1 MPLCDLYII
10 SLKSFSD
17 IPRFLQTIR
26 ESSITPIIQAKVL
39 RWIVLPSQLS
49 TDPLLASNIH
59 WDLVLLLPRQTTF
72 PSASQSQIAGLW
84 TVTAGIPSSRL
95 TDWPEKNARLLN
107 PPIGSIKP
115 PDTSNQAEAAST
127 SQSLEL
133 SPELASWVSRLA
145 SRQKHHAVSM
155 LNLLAFNPGKKEQYA
170 KYGAA
175 FASTVGA
182 RHGGD
187 AKIVGNVVSGQGKD
201 EGWHEIAVAH
211 YPSLEHFCAM
221 IGSKDYQDV
230 NAQHRL
236 RSLMDT
242 CILCTM
248 EVGDDGELVG
258 GRDEAKL

>member
-10 SLKSFSD
+10 SLKPFCD
-17 IPRFLQTIR
+17 IPQFLRTIR
-26 ESSITPIIQAKVL
+26 ENSITPIIQSKVI
-39 RWIVLPSQLS
+39 RWIVLPTQLS
-49 TDPLLASNIH
+49 TASLLASNIH
-59 WDLVLLLPRQTTF
+59 WDLVLVLPYKTIF
-72 PSASQSQIAGLW
+72 PSSSQSQIAAQW

-95 TDWPEKNARLLN
+95 TNWAEKNAKLLN
-107 PPIGSIKP
+107 PPTGSIKP

-133 SPELASWVSRLA
+133 SPELSSWVSRLA

-187 AKIVGNVVSGQGKD
+187 AKIVGNVVSGQGKN

-221 IGSKDYQDV
+221 IGSQDYQDV
-230 NAQHRL
+230 NGKHRL
-236 RSLMDT
+236 GSLLDT

-258 GRDEAKL
+258 GRGEAKL